1 MHTRAVWWVAL
12 ESVFEILVANMLKT
26 TTLKTNN
33 FKKSR
38 SKNGGNL
45 RNEPST
51 ITASRKIT
59 NWSKLSSEEIRLAW
73 MWYSEDNKKPSEI
86 A

>member
-12 ESVFEILVANMLKT
+12 ESVFEIFLANMLKT

-38 SKNGGNL
+38 SKNDGNL
-45 RNEPST
+45 RNEPPT
-51 ITASRKIT
+51 TKRAQKVAAA
-59 NWSKLSSEEIRLAW
+59 NFSSLKKKCRQVIENKGAAIR
-73 MWYSEDNKKPSEI
+73 S
-86 A
+86 

>member
-12 ESVFEILVANMLKT
+12 ESVFEIFVANMLKT

-51 ITASRKIT
+51 ITNGQKHFVKST
-59 NWSKLSSEEIRLAW
+59 NFGLLKSISDDSHGFSVQAKG
-73 MWYSEDNKKPSEI
+73 K
-86 A
+86 